1 MPAAGNGNFD
11 DLEGN
16 VGKMKIENGKWKS
29 EKRERLKDSSQLK
42 SSLRYA
48 YLAEKDINRLGQ
60 VFILDT

>member
-16 VGKMKIENGKWKS
+16 VGKMKI